1 MARVGAARAVRR
13 AACATMCVGAR
24 AGRTSSSVGRRA
36 PSRERAIET
45 RAVTVVL
52 SRAFYA
58 SLIHAY
64 CTVHGARVLR
74 RFRYVPPY
82 AHADNA
88 LFNRFAPFAI
98 TSGTNPFE
106 PRVHAS
112 TAPLGFIDTTV
123 YPHVVTVS
131 RRLRST
137 TTTRGSVDTENP
149 RNAAFVASTR
159 RARASLPSASI
170 AGRKKLEPC
179 APRHACE
186 FDASQLTATTSTRD
200 DSASANARSVGA
212 NLRHAPHESLTNT
225 TSVKSFFVVAGAP
238 ASVTRESD
246 SIEDT
251 ARATPSPSRVSE

>member
-1 MARVGAARAVRR
+1 
-13 AACATMCVGAR
+13 MCVGAR
-24 AGRTSSSVGRRA
+24 AGRTRATVRASDDSFFTPRAESRTRDGDARRRA
-36 PSRERAIET
+36 VIFT
-45 RAVTVVL
+45 
-52 SRAFYA
+52 
-58 SLIHAY
+58 
-64 CTVHGARVLR
+64 RVLCVDAYVVR
-74 RFRYVPPY
+74 LLYIQYTFRYSPIRYVPPY

-123 YPHVVTVS
+123 YPHVVIVS

-137 TTTRGSVDTENP
+137 TTTHGSVDTENP

-159 RARASLPSASI
+159 RARASLPSVSI

-179 APRHACE
+179 APRHAHE
-186 FDASQLTATTSTRD
+186 FDASQLTATTSTRA

-212 NLRHAPHESLTNT
+212 NLRHAPHESLMKNR
-225 TSVKSFFVVAGAP
+225 SVKSCVVAAGAP
-238 ASVTRESD
+238 SAVTRESD
-246 SIEDT
+246 SMEDT
-251 ARATPSPSRVSE
+251 ARATPSPRRVPD